1 MGGAGGRVLLGE
13 VGGSCTADSVSSAC
27 MTSVLSFCP
36 EFGMGLDEADLNK

>member
-1 MGGAGGRVLLGE
+1 MLPGG
-13 VGGSCTADSVSSAC
+13 VGGSCVADTVSSVW